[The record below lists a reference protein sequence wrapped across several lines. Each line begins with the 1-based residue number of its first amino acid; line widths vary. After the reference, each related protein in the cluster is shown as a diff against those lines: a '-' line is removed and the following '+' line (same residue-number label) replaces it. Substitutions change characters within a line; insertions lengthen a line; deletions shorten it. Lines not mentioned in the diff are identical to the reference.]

1 MTVLRLVSDEDA
13 KIERLAVLMSR
24 EETAAEDLRNALQIL
39 RWTKPAEQAPALVE
53 NNVLAAV
60 ARVTKAL
67 AKIERGRV
75 A

>member
-13 KIERLAVLMSR
+13 KIERLALLMSR